1 MVANFGSALGALIQV
16 EGELGEAQL
25 AEGVLA
31 VGGDRVHEVIFA
43 QQAKDSNVIQP
54 LRLFDFLLFFYL
66 LRHFLSLLL
75 FLDLLYYRHLLLHDN
90 IL

>member
-1 MVANFGSALGALIQV
+1 LVANFGSALGALVQV

-31 VGGDRVHEVIFA
+31 VGGDRMHEIIFA
-43 QQAKDSNVIQP
+43 QQAKDSDVIQS
-54 LRLFDFLLFFYL
+54 LWLFDFLLFFYL
-66 LRHFLSLLL
+66 LRHLLSLLL